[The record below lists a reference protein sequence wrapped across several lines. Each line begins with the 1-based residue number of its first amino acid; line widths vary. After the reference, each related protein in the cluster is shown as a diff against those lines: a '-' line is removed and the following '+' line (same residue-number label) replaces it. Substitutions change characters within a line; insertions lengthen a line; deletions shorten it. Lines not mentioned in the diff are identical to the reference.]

1 MSSLDELSADIDH
14 TSTSV
19 SKSDSP
25 QGVQFYEHLVK
36 EYGAISIDL
45 ELYRTKA
52 DIYLNSLARAVSNKK
67 ERPFE
72 SIPMDNVM
80 KETPDS
86 AVLGRLNGIIQK
98 HNKVCEN
105 HAANAIDA
113 RKQLECGVIVEG
125 LDPFRKMSAS
135 VKVHDTSIAS
145 IESRAKD
152 LRTKIS
158 GLEVEITEHGG
169 PAEELNDDLHKY
181 VGHRELQ
188 LEVRDNSYTVTRDG
202 IAASQLSEGEITAIA
217 LLYFLKSLTDHRFD
231 FPNGA
236 VVLDDPISSLDAN
249 SLFLAYGFIQERTKD
264 AGQLFILTHNFAF
277 FRQVRNWFHHIK
289 GQRGK
294 NVSKRPARFYMLD
307 CLSDDK
313 GRYSNIQHLDRCSN
327 STNLI
332 TTTYSPVFKE
342 ARLLRH
348 PPWKPIICSPIWQG
362 GYWKRSWRFANPTF
376 LENCRKRC
384 SLLISMKSRNHR
396 YYVLF
401 TLTLTTTQ

>member
-1 MSSLDELSADIDH
+1 M
-14 TSTSV
+14 

-158 GLEVEITEHGG
+158 GLEVEITEHGE

-188 LEVRDNSYTVTRDG
+188 LEVRDNGYTVTRNG

-217 LLYFLKSLTDHRFD
+217 LLYLLKSLTDHRFD

-236 VVLDDPISSLDAN
+236 VVLDDPDFESRRKLSVPRVWVHPRTYQGRWSVIHPDSQLRILPASTKLVSS
-249 SLFLAYGFIQERTKD
+249 
-264 AGQLFILTHNFAF
+264 H
-277 FRQVRNWFHHIK
+277 
-289 GQRGK
+289 
-294 NVSKRPARFYMLD
+294 
-307 CLSDDK
+307 
-313 GRYSNIQHLDRCSN
+313 
-327 STNLI
+327 
-332 TTTYSPVFKE
+332 
-342 ARLLRH
+342 
-348 PPWKPIICSPIWQG
+348 
-362 GYWKRSWRFANPTF
+362 
-376 LENCRKRC
+376 
-384 SLLISMKSRNHR
+384 
-396 YYVLF
+396 
-401 TLTLTTTQ
+401 